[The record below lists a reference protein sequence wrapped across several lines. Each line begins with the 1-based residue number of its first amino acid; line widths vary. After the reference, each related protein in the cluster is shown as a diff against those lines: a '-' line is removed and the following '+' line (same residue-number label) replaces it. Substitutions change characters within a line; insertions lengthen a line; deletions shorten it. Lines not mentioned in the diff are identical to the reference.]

1 VQKRSNRWHPN
12 VITFMAECFWPGV
25 TEQKVKDAGA
35 RGRRAAQALSSQD
48 AYARY
53 VGSILVPA
61 DEIAFCL
68 FEASSIETAT
78 EVNERAG
85 IPFERILEV
94 VRLDPAVR
102 AHSPQLKEKT

>member
-1 VQKRSNRWHPN
+1 
-12 VITFMAECFWPGV
+12 MAECFWPGV
-25 TEQKVKDAGA
+25 TQLMLQDAGR
-35 RGRRAAQALSSQD
+35 RGRRAAQALGSQD

-78 EVNERAG
+78 EVNQRAA
-85 IPFERILEV
+85 IPFDRILEV
-94 VRLDPAVR
+94 VRLDPAIR
-102 AHSPQLKEKT
+102 TSTPTRLN

>member
-1 VQKRSNRWHPN
+1 
-12 VITFMAECFWPGV
+12 MAECFWPGV
-25 TEQKVKDAGA
+25 TRLMLQDAGR
-35 RGRRAAQALSSQD
+35 RGRLAAQTLSSRD

-78 EVNERAG
+78 EVSQRAA

-94 VRLDPAVR
+94 VRLDPAIR
-102 AHSPQLKEKT
+102 TQ